1 MEIVEKSSWMNLA
14 RTPTGLGEWRTA
26 TCKLSEDDND
36 KSLLN
41 IYVDVRT
48 SFYKYPSLPLICP
61 ILKETILYQTVYVHH
76 LRHSDI
82 RHADTSLFQRKDC
95 VGIYCVAYVSCPT
108 NFIFIY
114 SSDLQRAT
122 VELVADSRA
131 PLHAIPRY

>member
-1 MEIVEKSSWMNLA
+1 MNLA

-26 TCKLSEDDND
+26 TCKLSEDDN

-48 SFYKYPSLPLICP
+48 SFYEHPGILLICF
-61 ILKETILYQTVYVHH
+61 IFKETILYQTVYVHR

-82 RHADTSLFQRKDC
+82 RRADTSLFQRKDC
-95 VGIYCVAYVSCPT
+95 VGIYRVAYVSCPT
-108 NFIFIY
+108 NLSIC

-122 VELVADSRA
+122 VELITDRRA
-131 PLHAIPRY
+131 SLYAIS